1 MKKQYYIELS
11 LLSIFYCLLV
21 IFIHSSAQPV
31 TLLPKSTIG
40 YLTIMPIWR
49 MAGCAVTG
57 FFFLSGFK
65 FTLNHSKDFNYTLFI
80 VKRLRTI
87 FLPYCV
93 FSIIYYLYGNVG
105 SAPGLNFWDL
115 FVSVVSGDAAG
126 HLYFIIALL
135 QFYILAPLW
144 LLFFKRFSAKI
155 ILTSSLIFTIALGF
169 VFPVFFPYN
178 FSNRFFVKYLLFWIL
193 GCYFGL
199 NANKLRETAAKM
211 FKPLLFTFVIFAFA
225 DVFLFLHS
233 DSMLLL
239 SLREFVRV
247 IYCTSA
253 AFFFYSL
260 SVKISL
266 CMKKYSLVNTLSA
279 STFTAYLIHPLI
291 ISCIDRLLVD
301 TAFGLL
307 DSFII
312 RLVATIVTTGFIS
325 VVWVLFKRRFLR
337 KAK

>member
-1 MKKQYYIELS
+1 MY
-11 LLSIFYCLLV
+11 LV
-21 IFIHSSAQPV
+21 
-31 TLLPKSTIG
+31 L
-40 YLTIMPIWR
+40 
-49 MAGCAVTG
+49 
-57 FFFLSGFK
+57 
-65 FTLNHSKDFNYTLFI
+65 
-80 VKRLRTI
+80 
-87 FLPYCV
+87 
-93 FSIIYYLYGNVG
+93 
-105 SAPGLNFWDL
+105 
-115 FVSVVSGDAAG
+115 
-126 HLYFIIALL
+126 
-135 QFYILAPLW
+135 
-144 LLFFKRFSAKI
+144 
-155 ILTSSLIFTIALGF
+155 
-169 VFPVFFPYN
+169 
-178 FSNRFFVKYLLFWIL
+178 FVKYLLFWIL

-211 FKPLLFTFVIFAFA
+211 FKPLLFTFVFFAFA

-239 SLREFVRV
+239 SLRELVRV

-253 AFFFYSL
+253 VVFFYSL

-266 CMKKYSLVNTLSA
+266 RMKKYSLVNTLSA